1 MKSFFFSL
9 VFVLLGFVTY
19 AQEASVQSAQD
30 FKKSV
35 VDGKITMTLPA
46 EITNEQVSKYS
57 KYYVSFFT
65 TEFDEQNHQ
74 IKFNMVNNDGKS
86 RRVVLRFL
94 SANGIQFVKVGDQSL
109 PMSNFYE
116 AYLK

>member
-1 MKSFFFSL
+1 MKSLFFSL
-9 VFVLLGFVTY
+9 VFVLLGFITN
-19 AQEASVQSAQD
+19 AQEASVQSAED

-35 VDGKITMTLPA
+35 VDGKITMILPA
-46 EITNEQVSKYS
+46 DITKENVSKYS
-57 KYYVSFFT
+57 AYYTAFFT

-109 PMSNFYE
+109 PMANFYE

>member
-1 MKSFFFSL
+1 MKSLFFSL
-9 VFVLLGFVTY
+9 VFVLVGFIGY
-19 AQEASVQSAQD
+19 AQEASVQSAED

-35 VDGKITMTLPA
+35 VDGKITMILPA
-46 EITNEQVSKYS
+46 DITKENVSKYS
-57 KYYVSFFT
+57 AYYTAFFT

>member
-1 MKSFFFSL
+1 MKSLFYSL

-94 SANGIQFVKVGDQSL
+94 SANGIQFVKVGDKSL
-109 PMSNFYE
+109 PLANFYE

>member
-1 MKSFFFSL
+1 MKSLFFSL
-9 VFVLLGFVTY
+9 VFILVGFIGY
-19 AQEASVQSAQD
+19 AQEASVQSAED

-35 VDGKITMTLPA
+35 VDGKITMTLPT
-46 EITNEQVSKYS
+46 EITIENVSKYS
-57 KYYVSFFT
+57 AYYTPFFI

-74 IKFNMVNNDGKS
+74 VKFNMVNNDGKS
-86 RRVVLRFL
+86 RRVILRFL

-109 PMSNFYE
+109 PMANFYE

>member
-1 MKSFFFSL
+1 
-9 VFVLLGFVTY
+9 
-19 AQEASVQSAQD
+19 
-30 FKKSV
+30 
-35 VDGKITMTLPA
+35 
-46 EITNEQVSKYS
+46 
-57 KYYVSFFT
+57 
-65 TEFDEQNHQ
+65 
-74 IKFNMVNNDGKS
+74 MVNNDGKS

>member
-1 MKSFFFSL
+1 MKSLFYSL
-9 VFVLLGFVTY
+9 VFVLVGFTGY
-19 AQEASVQSAQD
+19 AQEASVQSSED

-46 EITNEQVSKYS
+46 EITKENVSKYS
-57 KYYVSFFT
+57 AYYTAFFT
-65 TEFDEQNHQ
+65 TEFNQQNHQ